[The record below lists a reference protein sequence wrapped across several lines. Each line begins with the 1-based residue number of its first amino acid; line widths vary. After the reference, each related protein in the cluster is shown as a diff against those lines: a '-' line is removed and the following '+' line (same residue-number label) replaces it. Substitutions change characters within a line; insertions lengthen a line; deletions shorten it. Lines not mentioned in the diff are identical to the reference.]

1 MRNSGLSLIQHMP
14 VSFLDIFYIVFVLG
28 EFYFWLFIFS
38 FYSQRFPLQAIHV
51 CSELWRKQFVSS
63 FSNTSMPIYTRKHT
77 CICKDKKS
85 LLCMSRQHHACRD
98 VITMHLKAACQGR
111 IEIRHGGQ
119 CGRCEVALLFKAEA
133 LIFLFFYCFFCSQ
146 LMSIWNDQVFYARL
160 LLLYFFTPICIHDIL
175 LNQTEAQT
183 AGIYKSK
190 WAQTIINQLFKKCMH
205 KHRAIIYIVQPGLM
219 MKG

>member
-38 FYSQRFPLQAIHV
+38 FYSQRFPLQAIHM

-85 LLCMSRQHHACRD
+85 LLCMSRQHHARRD

-119 CGRCEVALLFKAEA
+119 CGRCEVTLLFKAEA
-133 LIFLFFYCFFCSQ
+133 LIFLFFYCFFLFATDVHLKWS
-146 LMSIWNDQVFYARL
+146 SILRTFVIAVF
-160 LLLYFFTPICIHDIL
+160 LYSHL
-175 LNQTEAQT
+175 H
-183 AGIYKSK
+183 S
-190 WAQTIINQLFKKCMH
+190 W
-205 KHRAIIYIVQPGLM
+205 YITKPNWSSNRWDLQE
-219 MKG
+219 